1 MIGEAEEL
9 CKRYATEATM
19 ARLSQAILQRVRCE
33 YACKTVYP
41 VRNSSGVLVEMG
53 EDGRLACTLMS
64 AEDLAKEEDGACE
77 NCKTKRIPALKALQ
91 DAKKRMTKTRKE
103 IVREGLRWVVGERLL
118 GQG

>member
-1 MIGEAEEL
+1 MGESEEL

-19 ARLSQAILQRVRCE
+19 ARLSQAILQRVGCE
-33 YACKTVYP
+33 YSRKYCAPVYD
-41 VRNSSGVLVEMG
+41 SSFVCVEQG

-91 DAKKRMTKTRKE
+91 DAKKMMARTRKE
-103 IVREGLRWVVGERLL
+103 IVREGMRWVVAERL
-118 GQG
+118 QAYK

>member
-1 MIGEAEEL
+1 MGEAEEL

-33 YACKTVYP
+33 YACKGSSPVYT
-41 VRNSSGVLVEMG
+41 SGFVCVEPG
-53 EDGRLACTLMS
+53 EDQRLPCTVMNP
-64 AEDLAKEEDGACE
+64 EDLAKEEDGACE

-91 DAKKRMTKTRKE
+91 DAKKMMAKTRKE

-118 GQG
+118 GKS